1 MWWSERNPI
10 WGYRSNVQIWLTTI
24 VIKLDILVLSCRRV
38 LVELKGLSDPFSIP
52 VWFFSFRG
60 CVKVFDCRI
69 NLSSFVGLAVLTF
82 CLHQLLPTW
91 YVSSALLTCNF
102 PRRQKLSY
110 APNWC
115 DNRLSTT
122 QPRDSQIY
130 LFAVVLSYQVIVL
143 FCFVLFFFFTCMNS
157 RNNYPKK
164 KASHPFCTKFYS
176 NCDYIFFFIK
186 E

>member
-115 DNRLSTT
+115 DNSLSTT
-122 QPRDSQIY
+122 RFSDLLVCGCSLISSNC
-130 LFAVVLSYQVIVL
+130 FIL
-143 FCFVLFFFFTCMNS
+143 FCFVFFF
-157 RNNYPKK
+157 YLHEQQK
-164 KASHPFCTKFYS
+164 
-176 NCDYIFFFIK
+176 
-186 E
+186 